1 MNICALAVRILVWFV
16 QVIRSM
22 KTTRTLIALAILFC
36 HFATYGQSPVQEFI
50 ANYISLSTTVNNN
63 TSYPSAVGSFSS
75 CSGSLFNH
83 TWSNGSNNLLQ
94 ISSFNANSKT
104 YVVADL
110 DSAIVKLRRVNNASV
125 SGIRNIVYAE
135 ATVSPTTACPSPNQL
150 NFKTPYTDDMTEFL
164 TNRVLNQGTDN
175 LFTNTGNGDGNNN
188 NIERV
193 DVIFPNGISSSIT
206 DEAGFLFC
214 ERGNNLAHDG
224 FRIAAILS
232 LGANNDPVSFGSVKT
247 CTRGNG
253 SNNGSWGHPALSAGN
268 LLLSVNVLRKDAAET
283 YLRPSAAVNQEIGGV
298 FFSFTDLGI
307 AANQVVYGY
316 ALLGPDGTANP
327 TSAQLLNI
335 NDAAVYPTA
344 TTEAQGGGLDLI
356 AVNTF
361 FATAQVL
368 ATDIRINIKGKVQQD
383 NAFLEWEINNLNEE
397 AMVTLERSVNST
409 AFSEMYS
416 YNALHDGK
424 NSYKDDPAPNI
435 YFYRLK
441 ILSASGK
448 LTYSRVVKINMI
460 KHSNWKLYP
469 TFIRNGETITF
480 EGLPDGFYEAQILSM
495 SSLVLKKE
503 LKIERGKGMLQLTI
517 SGGVPGIYVISLNR
531 NGEPVGN
538 GNKIGLL
545 KR

>member
-1 MNICALAVRILVWFV
+1 
-16 QVIRSM
+16 M
-22 KTTRTLIALAILFC
+22 KTTRTLIALAILFS

-50 ANYISLSTTVNNN
+50 ANYISRSTTVNNN

-175 LFTNTGNGDGNNN
+175 LFTNSGNGDGNNN

-224 FRIAAILS
+224 FRIAPILS
-232 LGANNDPVSFGSVKT
+232 LDANNDPASFGSVKT

-409 AFSEMYS
+409 AFSEMYI

-424 NSYKDDPAPNI
+424 NSYKDDPAPNL